1 LSNDIGPEAFVP
13 AGYPAIH
20 FLVRHGK
27 HLALAFGL
35 AIFIGGVAATLGG
48 WGWGFAL
55 AGVVA
60 APLGYLLFRSYVEMA
75 QVIAE
80 TLLPR

>member
-1 LSNDIGPEAFVP
+1 LNNSIDPEASLP
-13 AGYPAIH
+13 NGYPAIR
-20 FLVRHGK
+20 FLVHHGN
-27 HLALAFGL
+27 HLALAVGL
-35 AIFIGGVAATLGG
+35 AIFIAGVAAAVGG

-55 AGVVA
+55 AGALA

>member
-1 LSNDIGPEAFVP
+1 MSDDIGPGTSAP
-13 AGYPAIH
+13 NQYRAIR
-20 FLVRHGK
+20 FLVRHGEQ
-27 HLALAFGL
+27 LARVIGA
-35 AIFIGGVAATLGG
+35 AICIAGIAAALGG

-55 AGVVA
+55 AGVLA
-60 APLGYLLFRSYVEMA
+60 APLAYLLFRSYAEIV

>member
-1 LSNDIGPEAFVP
+1 LSNNIEPEAFSP
-13 AGYPAIH
+13 NGYPAIR
-20 FLVRHGK
+20 FLVRHGNR
-27 HLALAFGL
+27 LALAVGL
-35 AIFIGGVAATLGG
+35 AIFIAGVAAAASG

-55 AGVVA
+55 AGIVG
-60 APLGYLLFRSYVEMA
+60 APLGYLFVRCYAEMA